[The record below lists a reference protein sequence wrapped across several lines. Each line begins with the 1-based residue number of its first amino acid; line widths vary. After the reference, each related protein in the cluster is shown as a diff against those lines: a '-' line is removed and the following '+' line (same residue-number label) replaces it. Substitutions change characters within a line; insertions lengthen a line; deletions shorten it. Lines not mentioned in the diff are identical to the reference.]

1 MDKMLSREL
10 LCSNVFF
17 FFVIFNEKLDSTF
30 KFISS
35 LYNPNNFLTI
45 EHKTFQL
52 SFSLGE
58 KYLLSK

>member
-10 LCSNVFF
+10 LCSNVF
-17 FFVIFNEKLDSTF
+17 VIFNEKLDSAF
-30 KFISS
+30 KFVSS

-45 EHKTFQL
+45 KHKTFHV